1 LPVGRTLQRI
11 LRSRHSLQASARN
24 SCPAK
29 AGPTIALLLV
39 PVLAQADPFPARDL
53 NPLLAGFGL
62 PAALPARL
70 SGESWWLA
78 ADFNWASTSLA
89 QRAATQQLIVDAEI
103 REMRATI
110 GRSWPSGFAA
120 QVEIPYRYTGGGVL
134 DSAIDGWHDA
144 FGLPEGARAT
154 MPQDRIRVAYARGGT
169 VLLDMDSSAHG
180 LGDIALDVGRSLY
193 SETSGAAAIW
203 LSIKLPSGDA
213 DRLTGS
219 GATDVSLAIAGERRL
234 GESWSAF
241 GQASVTRLGRGERF
255 AEQQQDLVWS
265 GLAGIGWRAWRG
277 LELKAQLDAHSAVF
291 DEADLDFLGDA
302 LVLTVGGDYRFAS
315 GWQLDIAVSEDI
327 AVESASDVVFVFG
340 LRRSW
345 K

>member
-1 LPVGRTLQRI
+1 LVLRKRI
-11 LRSRHSLQASARN
+11 ADSGWRIVRAAS
-24 SCPAK
+24 
-29 AGPTIALLLV
+29 ALLLIS
-39 PVLAQADPFPARDL
+39 PLAEAEPFPARDL

-62 PAALPARL
+62 PSALPARM
-70 SGESWWLA
+70 SGESWSVA
-78 ADFNWASTSLA
+78 TDFNWASTSLA
-89 QRAATQQLIVDAEI
+89 QRADTERLIVDAEI
-103 REMRATI
+103 REMRVTI

-120 QVEIPYRYTGGGVL
+120 QLEIPYRYTGGGVL
-134 DSAIDGWHDA
+134 DSAIDSWHDA
-144 FGLPEGARAT
+144 FGLPEGARAS
-154 MPQDRIRVAYARGGT
+154 MPRDRIRIAYARGST
-169 VLLDMDSSAHG
+169 VLLDMQSSADG

-193 SETSGAAAIW
+193 SQTSGAAAVW

-213 DRLTGS
+213 DRFTGS

-234 GESWSAF
+234 GGNWSAY
-241 GQASVTRLGRGERF
+241 GQASVTRLGEGERF
-255 AEQQQDLVWS
+255 ADQQQDIVWS
-265 GLAGIGWRAWRG
+265 GLAGISWRAWRG
-277 LELKAQLDAHSAVF
+277 LELKAQLDAHAAVF
-291 DEADLDFLGDA
+291 DEADVDFLGDA

>member
-1 LPVGRTLQRI
+1 V
-11 LRSRHSLQASARN
+11 SR
-24 SCPAK
+24 
-29 AGPTIALLLV
+29 
-39 PVLAQADPFPARDL
+39 
-53 NPLLAGFGL
+53 
-62 PAALPARL
+62 
-70 SGESWWLA
+70 ESWSVA
-78 ADFNWASTSLA
+78 ADFNWASISLA
-89 QRAATQQLIVDAEI
+89 QRAGTEQLIVDAEI
-103 REMRATI
+103 REMRVTI

-120 QVEIPYRYTGGGVL
+120 QLEIPYRYTGGGVL
-134 DSAIDGWHDA
+134 DSAIDSWHDA
-144 FGLPEGARAT
+144 FGLPEGARAS
-154 MPQDRIRVAYARGGT
+154 MPQDRLRIAYARNNRL
-169 VLLDMDSSAHG
+169 LLDMQSSQDG

-193 SETSGAAAIW
+193 SQTAGAAAVW

-234 GESWSAF
+234 RENWSVY
-241 GQASVTRLGRGERF
+241 GQASVTRLGEGERF
-255 AEQQQDLVWS
+255 ADQQQDVVWS

-277 LELKAQLDAHSAVF
+277 LELKAQLDAHTAAF
-291 DEADLDFLGDA
+291 DEANVDFLGDA

-315 GWQLDIAVSEDI
+315 GWKLDLAVSEDI

>member
-1 LPVGRTLQRI
+1 MGRALTI
-11 LRSRHSLQASARN
+11 SLLAISASA
-24 SCPAK
+24 A
-29 AGPTIALLLV
+29 
-39 PVLAQADPFPARDL
+39 ADPFPARDL

-62 PAALPARL
+62 PSALPARV
-70 SGESWWLA
+70 SGESWSLA

-89 QRAATQQLIVDAEI
+89 QRAGTEQLIVDAEI
-103 REMRATI
+103 REMRVTI

-120 QVEIPYRYTGGGVL
+120 QLEIPYRYTGGGVL
-134 DSAIDGWHDA
+134 DSAIDSWHDA
-144 FGLPEGARAT
+144 FGLPEGARAS
-154 MPQDRIRVAYARGGT
+154 MPHDRIRVAYARGST
-169 VLLDMDSSAHG
+169 VLLDMQSSADG
-180 LGDIALDVGRSLY
+180 LGDISLDVGRSLY
-193 SETSGAAAIW
+193 SEPSGAAALW

-219 GATDVSLAIAGERRL
+219 AATDVSLAIAGERRL
-234 GESWSAF
+234 GANWSTF
-241 GQASVTRLGRGERF
+241 GQASVTWLGEGERF
-255 AEQQQDLVWS
+255 ADQQQDVVWS

-277 LELKAQLDAHSAVF
+277 LELKAQLDAHTAVF
-291 DEADLDFLGDA
+291 DEAEVDFLGDA

-327 AVESASDVVFVFG
+327 AVESASDVVFVLG

>member
-1 LPVGRTLQRI
+1 MI
-11 LRSRHSLQASARN
+11 LLS
-24 SCPAK
+24 P
-29 AGPTIALLLV
+29 
-39 PVLAQADPFPARDL
+39 LAAANPFPARDL

-62 PAALPARL
+62 PSALPARVA
-70 SGESWWLA
+70 GESWTVA

-89 QRAATQQLIVDAEI
+89 QRAGTEQLIVDAEI
-103 REMRATI
+103 REMRVTI
-110 GRSWPSGFAA
+110 GRSWSSGFAA
-120 QVEIPYRYTGGGVL
+120 QLEIPYRYTGGGVL
-134 DSAIDGWHDA
+134 DSAIDSWHDA
-144 FGLPEGARAT
+144 FGLPEGARAS
-154 MPQDRIRVAYARGGT
+154 MPRDRIRIAYARGST
-169 VLLDMDSSAHG
+169 VLLDMQSSEDG

-193 SETSGAAAIW
+193 SETSGAAAVW

-219 GATDVSLAIAGERRL
+219 GATDVSIAIAGERRL
-234 GESWSAF
+234 GENWSAY
-241 GQASVTRLGRGERF
+241 GQAGVTRLGRGERL
-255 AEQQQDLVWS
+255 ADQQQDIVWN
-265 GLAGIGWRAWRG
+265 GIAGIGWRAWRG
-277 LELKAQLDAHSAVF
+277 LELKAEVDAHTAVF
-291 DEADLDFLGDA
+291 DEADVDFLGDA